1 MSEKRARRAGSPSS
15 GAGGGADKRERSAEV
30 ERTTRET
37 SIRVR
42 LALDGSGATKIAT
55 GVGFFD
61 HMLEQVGRHSLI
73 DLDVDAEGDL
83 QVDSHHTVEDVGIA
97 IGSALGTAVGDKR
110 GIRRYGWAVVPMEEA
125 LVLASLD
132 LSGRPFLGYDAPVP
146 TEQIGNYDPDLTE
159 EFFMAL
165 TRSGGI
171 TLHVRLL
178 AGRNS
183 HHIVE
188 GVFKAV
194 AKALRIAVEIDP
206 RAAGEVPSTKGVL

>member
-1 MSEKRARRAGSPSS
+1 MNRPDARTG
-15 GAGGGADKRERSAEV
+15 EV
-30 ERTTRET
+30 DRTTKET
-37 SIRVR
+37 AIRVR
-42 LALDGSGATKIAT
+42 VDLDGTGVAKIAT

-61 HMLEQVGRHSLI
+61 HMLEQLGRHSLI
-73 DLDVDAEGDL
+73 DLTVDAEGDL

-97 IGSALGTAVGDKR
+97 LGTALTRALGDKR
-110 GIRRYGWAVVPMEEA
+110 GIRRYGWAAVPMEEA
-125 LVLASLD
+125 LVLVALD
-132 LSGRPFLGYDAPVP
+132 LSGRPFLAFDAPVP
-146 TEQIGNYDPDLTE
+146 TEQIGTYDPDLTE

-178 AGRNS
+178 SGRNS

-194 AKALRIAVEIDP
+194 AKALRIAVEVDP
-206 RAAGEVPSTKGVL
+206 RAADEVPSTKGIL